1 MLGLQKAERL
11 LTGATMMTHAMV
23 FTGVNT
29 EVSFINVVYDV
40 SHWLRS
46 YYYIPRYD
54 VNASLSCNFF
64 HLQKVRQHNRT
75 VTSGHTEI

>member
-23 FTGVNT
+23 FTGVNI

-40 SHWLRS
+40 SHYWLRS
-46 YYYIPRYD
+46 CYCIFPLYD
-54 VNASLSCNFF
+54 VNCF
-64 HLQKVRQHNRT
+64 T
-75 VTSGHTEI
+75 VL